1 MSMNTDS
8 IVCASQLDNG
18 IRVVTERIP
27 ATRSAS
33 LGIWIE
39 AGSLDEKPNQEGMAH
54 FWEHMA
60 FKGTLTRTALDIAKD
75 LDRLGGFSNAFTGR
89 EHTCF
94 HARMVDTG
102 LADAMDILSD
112 IVLRPRL
119 DPSDI
124 LLEQD
129 VVLQEI
135 AMVNDTP
142 EDFLFEHFWSVYW
155 TEPAMAHS
163 ILGNDNTVQG
173 FVPAMLDAWRQ
184 EHYKPGRMLV
194 AAAGAVDH
202 ENLVNLAS
210 RTFGSLPPAND
221 ARQQSLSGV
230 QSRRQA
236 IDRDME
242 QTHVLLGFP
251 GVALTDERRFALAY
265 LNSLLG
271 GQMSS
276 RLFQEVRERRGL
288 AYSVYSSHQALANQG
303 VLQVYAAT
311 QPGKCRE
318 MLSVILQELHELA
331 QGKVDEAEI
340 AHCRDHLLGM
350 LYLGTESSEDRMLRL
365 AKNHYL
371 FGRHVPVEETAAK
384 LNAVNLDDIRAVAR
398 DFLAPDQ
405 PCLCVL
411 GPDVDESLWKGLW
424 D

>member
-1 MSMNTDS
+1 MSMNKDS
-8 IVCASQLDNG
+8 IVRSSQLDNG
-18 IRVVTERIP
+18 IRVVTERVP

-39 AGSLDEKPNQEGMAH
+39 AGSLDERPNQEGVAH
-54 FWEHMA
+54 FLEHMA
-60 FKGTLTRTALDIAKD
+60 FKGTRTRTALNIALA

-89 EHTCF
+89 EQTCF

-119 DPSDI
+119 DSQDI

-129 VVLQEI
+129 VVFQEI

-142 EDFLFEHFWSVYW
+142 EDYLFEHFWSAYW

-163 ILGNDNTVQG
+163 ILGTDKTVQS
-173 FVPAMLDAWRQ
+173 FAPAMLNAWRQ
-184 EHYKPGRMLV
+184 EHYTPGRMLV
-194 AAAGAVDH
+194 TAAGAVDH
-202 ENLVNLAS
+202 ENLMHLAS
-210 RTFGSLPPAND
+210 RAFGSLPPAVD
-221 ARQQSLSGV
+221 SRQRRLSGV
-230 QSRRQA
+230 QPRREA
-236 IDRDME
+236 INRDIE
-242 QTHVLLGFP
+242 QTHILLGFP
-251 GVALTDERRFALAY
+251 SVGLADERRFALAY

-288 AYSVYSSHQALANQG
+288 AYSVYSSHQAIAGQG

-311 QPGKCRE
+311 QPEKCRE
-318 MLSVILQELHELA
+318 MLLVILQELQALA
-331 QGKVDEAEI
+331 NGQVEEAEL
-340 AHCRDHLLGM
+340 AHCRDYLLGT

-365 AKNHYL
+365 AKNLFL
-371 FGRHVPVEETAAK
+371 FGRHVPVEETAARLK
-384 LNAVNLDDIRAVAR
+384 AVSLDDIRAVAR
-398 DFLAPDQ
+398 DFLVLDQ
-405 PCLCVL
+405 ACLCAL
-411 GPDVDESLWKGLW
+411 GPDVDESLWKGIW

>member
-8 IVCASQLDNG
+8 FAHASRLDNG
-18 IRVVTERIP
+18 IRVVTERMP

-39 AGSLDEKPNQEGMAH
+39 AGSLDERPNQEGMAH

-102 LADAMDILSD
+102 LADALDILSD
-112 IVLRPRL
+112 LVLRPRL
-119 DPSDI
+119 DPRDI

-142 EDFLFEHFWSVYW
+142 EDHLFEHFWSVYW
-155 TEPAMAHS
+155 SEPAMAHS
-163 ILGNDNTVQG
+163 ILGTEETVQG
-173 FVPAMLDAWRQ
+173 FAPAPLDAWRQ

-202 ENLVNLAS
+202 DKLVRLVS
-210 RTFGSLPPAND
+210 RTFGSLPPASD
-221 ARQQSLSGV
+221 ARQQCLSGV
-230 QSRRQA
+230 RQRREV
-236 IDRDME
+236 IERDIE
-242 QTHVLLGFP
+242 QTHILLGFP
-251 GVALTDERRFALAY
+251 SVGLSDERRFALAY

-288 AYSVYSSHQALANQG
+288 AYSVYSSHQALAHQG
-303 VLQVYAAT
+303 VLQIYAAT
-311 QPGKCRE
+311 QPDKSRE
-318 MLSVILQELHELA
+318 MLQVILQELHDLA
-331 QGKVDEAEI
+331 LGKVDEAEM

-350 LYLGTESSEDRMLRL
+350 LYLGTESAEDRMMRL

-371 FGRHVPVEETAAK
+371 FGRHVPVDETAAG
-384 LNAVNLDDIRAVAR
+384 LTAVTLDDIRAVAR
-398 DFLAPDQ
+398 DFLTPDQ
-405 PCLCVL
+405 ACLCAL
-411 GPDVDESLWKGLW
+411 GPGVDESLWKGLW